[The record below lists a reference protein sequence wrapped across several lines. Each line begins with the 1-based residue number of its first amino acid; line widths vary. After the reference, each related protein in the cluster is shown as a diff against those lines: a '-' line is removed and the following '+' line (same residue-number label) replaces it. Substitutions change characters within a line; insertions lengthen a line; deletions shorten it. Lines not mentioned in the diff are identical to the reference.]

1 MTTLANITPPA
12 VRRLRSVR
20 AADVA
25 GKSVLVR
32 ADLNVPLADG
42 QVVDDTRI
50 RAALP
55 TLELLRARGARS
67 ITVCSHLGRPK
78 GPDPALRMQ
87 PVAERLRELFDGSLT
102 VLENTRYEPGETAND
117 LVYAQ
122 RLATGHD
129 LFVEDAFG
137 SVHRAHAST
146 VGVARLLPTY
156 AGLLVEQEVAHLGR
170 LLGPVERPFVLIAGG
185 AKAGDKLTVL
195 AHLGARAD
203 TVLVGGKLAQQLRVS
218 GLDGVDFELPIDVLA
233 AERFE
238 RSSPPHEVAVDDVPY
253 GWAILD
259 IGPRTRRLYAEALA
273 GARTIFWN
281 GPMGVCEWPVFR
293 EGTHAIARAIAEADA
308 YSVVGG
314 GDTLSAIN
322 QFGVADAI
330 SWASTGGGAALEFLQ
345 GKELPGL
352 AVIPSP

>member
-1 MTTLANITPPA
+1 
-12 VRRLRSVR
+12 V
-20 AADVA
+20 
-25 GKSVLVR
+25 
-32 ADLNVPLADG
+32 
-42 QVVDDTRI
+42 
-50 RAALP
+50 
-55 TLELLRARGARS
+55 
-67 ITVCSHLGRPK
+67 
-78 GPDPALRMQ
+78 
-87 PVAERLRELFDGSLT
+87 
-102 VLENTRYEPGETAND
+102 
-117 LVYAQ
+117 
-122 RLATGHD
+122 
-129 LFVEDAFG
+129 
-137 SVHRAHAST
+137 
-146 VGVARLLPTY
+146 
-156 AGLLVEQEVAHLGR
+156 
-170 LLGPVERPFVLIAGG
+170 
-185 AKAGDKLTVL
+185 
-195 AHLGARAD
+195 
-203 TVLVGGKLAQQLRVS
+203 
-218 GLDGVDFELPIDVLA
+218 
-233 AERFE
+233 
-238 RSSPPHEVAVDDVPY
+238 VAVDDVPY